1 MYAYDELGRL
11 AAVTDSM
18 GVIRYAY
25 DEYSRLASKSTYDLG
40 IIKYAYTAGDKVSG
54 ITTNVNGMDMGT
66 VSYEYDLMERIV
78 KVVGHDGSATLYE
91 YDALGNRTAVK
102 HEGGLTVR
110 YEYDECS
117 RLIHETVTDKDSNV
131 LMYYGY
137 VYGNAGEKT
146 QAVEVVRD
154 SADDENARVIW
165 TVYGYDKLLR
175 LTEETI
181 YITESVSFD
190 SLKFRQMV
198 SGSAESGKSVAD
210 ILWSGNIRNQYSY
223 DSVSNR
229 ISKETAVSG
238 DVCGLDES
246 VEIC

>member
-1 MYAYDELGRL
+1 
-11 AAVTDSM
+11 
-18 GVIRYAY
+18 
-25 DEYSRLASKSTYDLG
+25 
-40 IIKYAYTAGDKVSG
+40 
-54 ITTNVNGMDMGT
+54 
-66 VSYEYDLMERIV
+66 
-78 KVVGHDGSATLYE
+78 
-91 YDALGNRTAVK
+91 
-102 HEGGLTVR
+102 
-110 YEYDECS
+110 
-117 RLIHETVTDKDSNV
+117 
-131 LMYYGY
+131 MYYGY